1 VRSQLGEFLQTRRA
15 RVRPEDVGLP
25 PGRDRRVAGLRRE
38 EVAVLAN
45 VSVDY
50 YVRLEQGRAGNASDA
65 VLTAVAD
72 ALRLTETER
81 EHLRS
86 LAGSAPRPRAP
97 QAVVRPQL
105 EALISALRDV
115 PAIVVDRLGNVL
127 AWNPGAAAV
136 VHDFAA
142 LDPVDRNLA
151 RMYFLD
157 PAARTI
163 YEDWDAVAWAAVA
176 HLRRASADYSADPE
190 LASLVDDLSAA
201 SPEFARLWT
210 THDVATPAHCPKV
223 LHHPTAGRLTFS
235 LESLQLPGDDGQ
247 YVMTYTPADPP
258 TQAAVE
264 TLLASQSSALPAVS
278 RRSVGHTAGRSGSS

>member
-1 VRSQLGEFLQTRRA
+1 VVRTQLGEFLQTRRA

-25 PGRDRRVAGLRRE
+25 PGRDRRVTGLRRE
-38 EVAVLAN
+38 EVALLAN

-50 YVRLEQGRAGNASDA
+50 YVRLEQGRADNASDA

-105 EALISALRDV
+105 EALIGALRDI

-127 AWNPGAAAV
+127 AWNSGAAAV
-136 VHDFAA
+136 VHDFAV
-142 LDPVDRNLA
+142 LDPGERNLA
-151 RMYFLD
+151 RIYFLD
-157 PAARTI
+157 PDARTF
-163 YEDWDAVAWAAVA
+163 YDDWEAVAWASVA
-176 HLRRASADYSADPE
+176 HLRRASAEYAADPD
-190 LASLVDDLSAA
+190 LAALVDDLSAA
-201 SPEFARLWT
+201 SPEFARFWT
-210 THDVATPAHCPKV
+210 THDVAAPAHCPKV

-247 YVMTYTPADPP
+247 YVMTYTPTDPT
-258 TQAAVE
+258 TQAAMQ
-264 TLLASQSSALPAVS
+264 TLLATQPPLA
-278 RRSVGHTAGRSGSS
+278 RSNGGVGAQRK

>member
-1 VRSQLGEFLQTRRA
+1 MRPQLGEFLQTRRA

-38 EVAVLAN
+38 EVALLAN

-50 YVRLEQGRAGNASDA
+50 YIRLEQGRADNASDA

-72 ALRLTETER
+72 ALRLTEAER
-81 EHLRS
+81 EHLLS
-86 LAGSAPRPRAP
+86 LAGPAPHPRAP
-97 QAVVRPQL
+97 RAVVRPQL

-115 PAIVVDRLGNVL
+115 PAIVVDRLSNVL
-127 AWNPGAAAV
+127 SWNPGAAAV
-136 VHDFAA
+136 VADFAA
-142 LDPVDRNLA
+142 LEPAERNLV
-151 RMYFLD
+151 RLYFLD
-157 PAARTI
+157 PAARTF
-163 YEDWDAVAWAAVA
+163 YEDWEAVAWAAVA
-176 HLRRASADYSADPE
+176 HLRRASAEYTTDPE
-190 LASLVDDLSAA
+190 LATLVDDLTAA

-210 THDVATPAHCPKV
+210 THDVAAPAHCPKV

-258 TQAAVE
+258 TQAALE
-264 TLLASQSSALPAVS
+264 TLLAAQPPLNT
-278 RRSVGHTAGRSGSS
+278 SVWGIGAQRK